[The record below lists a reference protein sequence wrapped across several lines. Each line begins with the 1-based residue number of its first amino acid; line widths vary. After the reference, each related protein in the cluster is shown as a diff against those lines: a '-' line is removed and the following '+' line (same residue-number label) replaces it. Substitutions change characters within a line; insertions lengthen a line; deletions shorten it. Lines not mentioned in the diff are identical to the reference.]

1 MQKAEAAQ
9 QAQPLTKDY
18 LRIGVIL
25 FVLTILEV
33 AVIYVDALRPM
44 LTAILV
50 ILSVWKFFLVVNVFM
65 HLKFDSRVYTGFF
78 AVGMVLAVIITGA
91 LVVMFAGR

>member
-25 FVLTILEV
+25 FVLTVLEV

-50 ILSVWKFFLVVNVFM
+50 ILSVWKFLLVVNVFM

-78 AVGMVLAVIITGA
+78 TVGMALAVIITAA
-91 LVVMFAGR
+91 LVAMFAGR

>member
-1 MQKAEAAQ
+1 MQESQAAHH
-9 QAQPLTKDY
+9 AHPSTRDY

-25 FVLTILEV
+25 FILTILEV
-33 AVIYVDALRPM
+33 AVIYVDALKPM
-44 LTAILV
+44 LVPILV
-50 ILSVWKFFLVVNVFM
+50 ILSIWKFWLVVQVFM

-78 AVGMVLAVIITGA
+78 AVGMTLAVIITAA